1 MIGAELRIDSV
12 DAFKAYTLYP
22 TMQNGQEDT
31 KGSIAVGK
39 DADLVILD
47 RDPLT
52 ADRAQIKEI
61 RVKATIVR
69 RSVVYKAD

>member
-1 MIGAELRIDSV
+1 
-12 DAFKAYTLYP
+12 
-22 TMQNGQEDT
+22 MQNGQEDT

-52 ADRAQIKEI
+52 ADRTQIKEI
-61 RVKATIVR
+61 RVKATIIR
-69 RSVVYKAD
+69 GSVVYKAD